1 MSRALC
7 THTHARARAR
17 RLSCNDVY
25 AMLTTY
31 GVEAARATILKEVQ
45 AVFGAYGI
53 GVDPRHLGLIAD
65 FMTHTGG
72 YRCAWLVCGSRAA
85 ACVGARAPACAAQRC
100 GVLWATPR
108 PRRAPC
114 AESTNALAAA
124 VGRTPAPAPL
134 PPPRAAGPATAWA
147 STAPPARCSR

>member
-1 MSRALC
+1 MC
-7 THTHARARAR
+7 VY
-17 RLSCNDVY
+17 RLACNDVH

-72 YRCAWLVCGSRAA
+72 YRCGPHRWQHPLIPAA
-85 ACVGARAPACAAQRC
+85 
-100 GVLWATPR
+100 T
-108 PRRAPC
+108 
-114 AESTNALAAA
+114 
-124 VGRTPAPAPL
+124 
-134 PPPRAAGPATAWA
+134 
-147 STAPPARCSR
+147 